1 MTSQLFCVNSMY
13 SIIVSESS
21 VTGVIANHLHIGELK
36 SRASDTHLRS
46 YRQPV
51 VKLRSEFIS
60 SSAVMFWPHVLLT
73 PWKSLLVI
81 VVKPESRLIFQI
93 NVVVIIL
100 HSSKADCPWR
110 AGIYVSFVMLNE
122 AMHPPETMMVSEVW
136 GSCGHEGH
144 TALGGLNCHSDIWA
158 RAATIGRVW
167 VYSLRMLQGARSDL
181 RCVNTSYEGLRI
193 KT

>member
-13 SIIVSESS
+13 SIIVIESS

-36 SRASDTHLRS
+36 SRAYDTHLRS

-51 VKLRSEFIS
+51 VKLRSESIS

-81 VVKPESRLIFQI
+81 VVKPESCLIFQI

-100 HSSKADCPWR
+100 HSSKADRPWK

-122 AMHPPETMMVSEVW
+122 AMQPRGPRITWPQGPYCSGWSELPQW
-136 GSCGHEGH
+136 YLGLSCYHWPC
-144 TALGGLNCHSDIWA
+144 L
-158 RAATIGRVW
+158 
-167 VYSLRMLQGARSDL
+167 SLQSKDVAG
-181 RCVNTSYEGLRI
+181 C
-193 KT
+193 KK